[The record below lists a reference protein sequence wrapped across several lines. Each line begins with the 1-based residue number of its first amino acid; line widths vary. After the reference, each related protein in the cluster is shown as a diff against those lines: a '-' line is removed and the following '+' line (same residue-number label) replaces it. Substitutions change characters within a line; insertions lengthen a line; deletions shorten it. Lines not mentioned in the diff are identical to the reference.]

1 MENPPQPG
9 EEIEWTSQEPASS
22 ASAAS
27 SAFQEWSRDMAL
39 SMCNLRGKLVLVTG
53 AGTGIGQGIAI
64 ALAEMGADMA
74 LHYSRS
80 AEGAAAAVAQIT
92 AMGGRAKAIQ
102 GDLEI
107 VAECRRVV
115 DEAVTFLGGLDG
127 LVNNAGITTTIPFL
141 DVTEEQFDR
150 SYNLNIRGQFFCAQ
164 QAVRYMVE
172 RGRKLQERDPGFR
185 WAGGSIVNISSVHA
199 LLGCPGHSVYAGT
212 KGAINAFTRELAVEL
227 LPLHI
232 RANVLAPGTIEVP
245 SYWRKSPDY
254 TREAGNKAVPWGRV
268 GLPEDVGYLAA
279 YLISD
284 GSEFMTGSVLCFD
297 GGLTA
302 KMALPEQPAQSNG

>member
-1 MENPPQPG
+1 
-9 EEIEWTSQEPASS
+9 
-22 ASAAS
+22 
-27 SAFQEWSRDMAL
+27 MARNL
-39 SMCNLRGKLVLVTG
+39 CNLVGKLVLVTG

-64 ALAEMGADMA
+64 ALAGMGADVA

-80 AEGAAAAVAQIT
+80 AEGARQ
-92 AMGGRAKAIQ
+92 AMAHIIEFGRHAIAIQ
-102 GDLEI
+102 GDLEV

-115 DEAVTFLGGLDG
+115 DEAAAFLGGLDA
-127 LVNNAGITTTIPFL
+127 LINNAGITTTIPFL
-141 DVTEEQFDR
+141 DVTEEQFNR
-150 SYNLNIRGQFFCAQ
+150 SYDLNIRGQFFCAQ
-164 QAVRYMVE
+164 QAVPYMVE
-172 RGRKLQERDPGFR
+172 RGRELERSRPEER

-199 LLGCPGHSVYAGT
+199 AQGSAGHSVYAGT

-254 TREAGNKAVPWGRV
+254 TREAGNKFVPWGRV

-284 GSEFMTGSVLCFD
+284 GSEFMTGSVLYFD

-302 KMALPEQPAQSNG
+302 KMALPEQSPQSEG

>member
-1 MENPPQPG
+1 
-9 EEIEWTSQEPASS
+9 
-22 ASAAS
+22 
-27 SAFQEWSRDMAL
+27 MAL
-39 SMCNLRGKLVLVTG
+39 NLCNLGGKLVLVTG
-53 AGTGIGQGIAI
+53 AGTGIGQGIAM
-64 ALAEMGADMA
+64 ALAEMGADVA

-80 AEGAAAAVAQIT
+80 AQGAQEAVAAIT
-92 AMGGRAKAIQ
+92 ELGRRAVAIQ
-102 GDLEI
+102 GDLGN

-115 DEAVTFLGGLDG
+115 DEAATFLGGLDG
-127 LVNNAGITTTIPFL
+127 LVNNAGITTTIDFL
-141 DVTEEQFDR
+141 DVTEEQFNH

-164 QAVRYMVE
+164 QAVRHMLE
-172 RGRKLQERDPGFR
+172 RGRELQQRDPEMR

-199 LLGCPGHSVYAGT
+199 TLGCPGHAVYAGT

-245 SYWRKSPDY
+245 SYWRKSPGY
-254 TREAGNKAVPWGRV
+254 TREAGNAIVPWGRV

-284 GSEFMTGSVLCFD
+284 GSEFMTGSVLYFD
-297 GGLTA
+297 GGLSA
-302 KMALPEQPAQSNG
+302 KMALPEQQAQSEG

>member
-1 MENPPQPG
+1 
-9 EEIEWTSQEPASS
+9 
-22 ASAAS
+22 
-27 SAFQEWSRDMAL
+27 MAIN
-39 SMCNLRGKLVLVTG
+39 MCNLGGKLVLVTG

-64 ALAEMGADMA
+64 ALAELGADVA

-80 AEGAAAAVAQIT
+80 AEGAREAVEYIT
-92 AMGGRAKAIQ
+92 SLSRRAVAIQ
-102 GDLEI
+102 GDLQA
-107 VAECRRVV
+107 VDECRRVV
-115 DEAVTFLGGLDG
+115 DEAAAFLGGLDG
-127 LVNNAGITTTIPFL
+127 LVNNAGITTTINFL
-141 DVTEEQFDR
+141 DVTEADFDR
-150 SYNLNIRGQFFCAQ
+150 SYHLNIRGQFFCTQ
-164 QAVRYMVE
+164 QAIRHLVE
-172 RGRKLQERDPGFR
+172 RGRQLRQADPEGR

-199 LLGCPGHSVYAGT
+199 ALGAAGHSVYAGT

-245 SYWRKSPDY
+245 SYWRKSASY
-254 TREAGNKAVPWGRV
+254 TRKVGNSIVPWGRV

-284 GSEFMTGSVLCFD
+284 SSEFMTGSVLYFD

-302 KMALPEQPAQSNG
+302 KMCLPDQPAQSEG

>member
-1 MENPPQPG
+1 
-9 EEIEWTSQEPASS
+9 
-22 ASAAS
+22 
-27 SAFQEWSRDMAL
+27 MAL
-39 SMCNLRGKLVLVTG
+39 NLCNLGGKLVLVTG
-53 AGTGIGQGIAI
+53 AGTGIGQGIAL
-64 ALAEMGADMA
+64 ALAEMGADVV

-80 AEGAAAAVAQIT
+80 ADGAAQAVKYIT
-92 AMGGRAKAIQ
+92 GLGRRALAVQ
-102 GDLEI
+102 ANLEV
-107 VAECRRVV
+107 VAECCRVV
-115 DEAVTFLGGLDG
+115 DEAAEFLGGLDG
-127 LVNNAGITTTIPFL
+127 LVNNAGITTTIDFL

-150 SYNLNIRGQFFCAQ
+150 SYHLNIRGQFFCAQ
-164 QAVRYMVE
+164 QAVRHMVA
-172 RGRKLQERDPGFR
+172 RGRALQGQTLQQQDPDIR
-185 WAGGSIVNISSVHA
+185 WPGGSIVNISSVHA
-199 LLGCPGHSVYAGT
+199 ALGAPGHSVYAGT

-254 TREAGNKAVPWGRV
+254 SRETGNKIVPWGRV

-284 GSEFMTGSVLCFD
+284 GSEFMTGSVLYFD

-302 KMALPEQPAQSNG
+302 KMCLPQQAPQSEG